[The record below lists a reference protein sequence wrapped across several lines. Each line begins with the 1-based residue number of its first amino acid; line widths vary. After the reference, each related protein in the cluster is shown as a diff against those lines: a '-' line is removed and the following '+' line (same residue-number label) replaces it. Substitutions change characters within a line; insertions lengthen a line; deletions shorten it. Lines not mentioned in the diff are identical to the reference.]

1 VLNRYGHYLAERF
14 PLQRHGPLIL
24 VFSAAAVSHGG
35 RVSGQAVAPPALLLA
50 SVVVL
55 LQFLLMRCADDVKD
69 LESDRRW
76 RPQRPLPR
84 GLLSLAELAALAGGA
99 AALQWG
105 LVLLLSPA
113 ALPLLAVVWGWFLLM
128 SAEFFCP
135 GWLRQR
141 LGLYALSHLLIVP
154 LLALLAM
161 AVALPPT
168 ALAMPPPVPT
178 LRLLPF
184 LVCTY
189 GAALGLELARK
200 TWHPQAEPEG
210 VESYSARWGWRGA
223 VGVWLL
229 ALALAVAGAVWAAV
243 VVPQAW
249 LPLLLTPPLL
259 LILGRVRPWLE
270 PVAALPAGPPH
281 PLAGP
286 TNLWIVV
293 LYLGLGWA
301 P

>member
-1 VLNRYGHYLAERF
+1 LTSFRQYLAERF
-14 PLQRHGPLIL
+14 PLERHGPLIV
-24 VFSAAAVSHGG
+24 VFSAAAVSHGA
-35 RVSGQAVAPPALLLA
+35 RVMGQPVTPAAMVTA
-50 SVVVL
+50 SLVVL

-69 LESDRRW
+69 LETDRRW

-84 GLLSLAELAALAGGA
+84 GLLSLADLAALAGGA

-105 LVLLLSPA
+105 LLLLLRPA

-135 GWLRQR
+135 GWLRLR
-141 LGLYALSHLLIVP
+141 LGLYAVSHLLIVP

-161 AVALPPT
+161 AVALPP
-168 ALAMPPPVPT
+168 AAPP

-200 TWHPQAEPEG
+200 TWRPGSEPPG

-229 ALALAVAGAVWAAV
+229 ALALAVAGAIAAAL
-243 VVPQAW
+243 VVPQAS

-259 LILGRVRPWLE
+259 LILWRVRPWLM
-270 PVAALPAGPPH
+270 PAVALPDGRPH

-293 LYLGLGWA
+293 LYLALGWA

>member
-1 VLNRYGHYLAERF
+1 VNRFGQYLAERF

-35 RVSGQAVAPPALLLA
+35 RVSGQAVAPAAMLTA
-50 SVVVL
+50 SAVVL

-69 LESDRRW
+69 LETDRRW

-141 LGLYALSHLLIVP
+141 LGLYASSHLLIVP

-161 AVALPPT
+161 AVALPPN
-168 ALAMPPPVPT
+168 ALPWPLP
-178 LRLLPF
+178 LRRLPF

-200 TWHPQAEPEG
+200 TWRPGAEPVG

-229 ALALAVAGAVWAAV
+229 ALALAVAGAIAAAV
-243 VVPQAW
+243 VVPQVS

-259 LILGRVRPWLE
+259 LILGRVRPWLVPM
-270 PVAALPAGPPH
+270 PVLPEGRAH

>member
-1 VLNRYGHYLAERF
+1 MINRFGQYLAERF

-35 RVSGQAVAPPALLLA
+35 RVSGQVVAPATMLTA
-50 SVVVL
+50 SAVVL

-69 LESDRRW
+69 LETDRRW

-84 GLLSLAELAALAGGA
+84 GLLSLADLSILAMVA

-105 LVLLLSPA
+105 VLLLVCPA
-113 ALPLLAVVWGWFLLM
+113 ALPLLALVWGWFLLM

-168 ALAMPPPVPT
+168 ALPWPLS

-200 TWHPQAEPEG
+200 TWRPGAEPVG

-229 ALALAVAGAVWAAV
+229 ALALAVAGAIAAAV
-243 VVPQAW
+243 VVPQVS

-259 LILGRVRPWLE
+259 LILGRVWPWLA
-270 PVAALPAGPPH
+270 PVPVLPEGRAH

-286 TNLWIVV
+286 INLWIVV
-293 LYLGLGWA
+293 LYFGLGWA

>member
-1 VLNRYGHYLAERF
+1 VINRFGQYLAERF

-35 RVSGQAVAPPALLLA
+35 RVSGQVVAPATMLTA
-50 SVVVL
+50 SAVVL

-69 LESDRRW
+69 LETDRRW

-84 GLLSLAELAALAGGA
+84 GLLSLADLAILAMVA
-99 AALQWG
+99 SALQWC
-105 LVLLLSPA
+105 LLLLVSPA
-113 ALPLLAVVWGWFLLM
+113 ALPLLALVWGWFLLM

-168 ALAMPPPVPT
+168 ALPWPLS

-200 TWHPQAEPEG
+200 TWRPGAEPVG

-229 ALALAVAGAVWAAV
+229 ALALAVAGAIAAAV
-243 VVPQAW
+243 VVPQVS

-259 LILGRVRPWLE
+259 LILGRVWPWLA
-270 PVAALPAGPPH
+270 PVPVLPEGRAH

-293 LYLGLGWA
+293 LYFGLGWA

>member
-1 VLNRYGHYLAERF
+1 MLNRFGQYLAERF

-35 RVSGQAVAPPALLLA
+35 RVSGQAVAPAAMLTA
-50 SVVVL
+50 TAVVL

-69 LESDRRW
+69 LETDRRW

-84 GLLSLAELAALAGGA
+84 GLLSLADLAALAAVA

-105 LVLLLSPA
+105 LLLLVCPA
-113 ALPLLAVVWGWFLLM
+113 ALPLLALVWGWFLLM

-168 ALAMPPPVPT
+168 ALPWPLP

-200 TWHPQAEPEG
+200 TWRPGAEPVG

-229 ALALAVAGAVWAAV
+229 ALALAVAGAIAAAV
-243 VVPQAW
+243 LVPQVS

-259 LILGRVRPWLE
+259 LILGRVWPWLA
-270 PVAALPAGPPH
+270 PVPVLPEGRAH